1 MYFLYLQLSLSIYSL
16 LTGTHK
22 ILNCTSSGGDM
33 YCCLPEGYL
42 LLRREEKKRA
52 EKREITLLGLPRLT
66 GEQCPKVAASHK
78 SAFQQ
83 AYTFT
88 SKETPLIWLST
99 DIHLYQSEDWHC
111 VIFIASKTHAAF
123 ILQAIWQE
131 WRLIWEWLHWTE
143 EWNQRAYDNWK
154 KNLPPIRDNC
164 CNR

>member
-66 GEQCPKVAASHK
+66 GEQCPKVAASHR
-78 SAFQQ
+78 SAFQR
-83 AYTFT
+83 AYTIM
-88 SKETPLIWLST
+88 SKETPLIWLSADISLCT
-99 DIHLYQSEDWHC
+99 DIHLYQSEDRLC
-111 VIFIASKTHAAF
+111 VIFIASQKHAA
-123 ILQAIWQE
+123 LRCLYSPCYSA
-131 WRLIWEWLHWTE
+131 RV
-143 EWNQRAYDNWK
+143 AV
-154 KNLPPIRDNC
+154 NLRMIALN
-164 CNR
+164 